1 MEIGSLGG
9 VPPQNPDRKVGSAGS
24 PRKKGDTEIAQD
36 SFSGPNTGE
45 LKKQLQS
52 MDATREE
59 KVEEIRSSLSNGA
72 YLTEERIQGL
82 VDQLISKL

>member
-9 VPPQNPDRKVGSAGS
+9 LPPQDPNRKVGGTGS
-24 PRKKGDTEIAQD
+24 PRKKGESELTQD
-36 SFSGPNTGE
+36 SFSGPSTGE
-45 LKKQLQS
+45 LKKKLES
-52 MDATREE
+52 MDGNRED
-59 KVEEIRSSLSNGA
+59 KIDKIKNALSNNA